1 LAWYVFSEV
10 FDRKP
15 TSRLYL
21 KNSAHLSNFLPPRTV
36 SARPTARMGQDN
48 LARVYPEGAAR
59 YGEDC
64 LPNATLAFPPLEP
77 LQG

>member
-36 SARPTARMGQDN
+36 SARPTARW
-48 LARVYPEGAAR
+48 AKI
-59 YGEDC
+59 
-64 LPNATLAFPPLEP
+64 T
-77 LQG
+77 